1 MEPRETTMSPTVSSK
16 AERVHRRGEGS
27 RSREGG
33 KEMARRRWWRATIG
47 EERRGGKGKV
57 SSSTEPI
64 QTRNLSYQFPLG
76 GVAKSSARLSR
87 LAVRY
92 INAAKLAASPP
103 RGTSGTVL
111 APDTPQEEKNTVSRR
126 VHLSIVPNKISIF
139 IPSSLVIPCDCFLS
153 RSNN

>member
-1 MEPRETTMSPTVSSK
+1 
-16 AERVHRRGEGS
+16 
-27 RSREGG
+27 
-33 KEMARRRWWRATIG
+33 MARRRWWRATIG

-76 GVAKSSARLSR
+76 GVAKSSAQLSR

-103 RGTSGTVL
+103 RGTSGTAL
-111 APDTPQEEKNTVSRR
+111 APDTPQKKKERTEYLEEYIF
-126 VHLSIVPNKISIF
+126 LAPNKISLF
-139 IPSSLVIPCDCFLS
+139 IRSSVVIL
-153 RSNN
+153 